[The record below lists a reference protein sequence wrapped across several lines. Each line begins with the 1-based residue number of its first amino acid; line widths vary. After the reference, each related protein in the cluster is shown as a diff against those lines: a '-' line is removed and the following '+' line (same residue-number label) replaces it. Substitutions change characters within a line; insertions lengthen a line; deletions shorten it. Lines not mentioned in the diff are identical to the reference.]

1 MIIDNED
8 FKTFFEVAFDVVDV
22 NELKCFKCG
31 KRMSEQ
37 GDQSGLI
44 CVSGHKVGYLEY
56 MTTYA
61 NMLKDIADNA
71 DFSGM
76 AFQKKV
82 IEPSTILYSESEI
95 VFVDKNV
102 VRSK

>member
-8 FKTFFEVAFDVVDV
+8 FKTFFEVAFDVVNV

-44 CVSGHKVGYLEY
+44 CSSGHEVGYLEY
-56 MTTYA
+56 MTNYA
-61 NMLKDIADNA
+61 NMLKDVFDNA
-71 DFSGM
+71 DLSGM
-76 AFQKKV
+76 SFQKKV
-82 IEPSTILYSESEI
+82 IEPSSVIYVGNEI
-95 VFVDKNV
+95 VFSEKQV

>member
-1 MIIDNED
+1 MIIDSED

-61 NMLKDIADNA
+61 NMLKDVFDNA
-71 DFSGM
+71 DLSGM
-76 AFQKKV
+76 SFQKKV
-82 IEPSTILYSESEI
+82 IEPSSVMYVGNEI
-95 VFVDKNV
+95 VFSEKQV

>member
-8 FKTFFEVAFDVVDV
+8 FKTFFEVAFNVLSV

-31 KRMSEQ
+31 KRMAELEDLSALVC
-37 GDQSGLI
+37 S
-44 CVSGHKVGYLEY
+44 SGHRVGYLEY

-82 IEPSTILYSESEI
+82 IEPSNIMYAGNEILFNDRQI
-95 VFVDKNV
+95 I
-102 VRSK
+102 RS

>member
-1 MIIDNED
+1 MIIDSED
-8 FKTFFEVAFDVVDV
+8 FKTFFEVAFDVLNV

-31 KRMSEQ
+31 KRMAEQ

-71 DFSGM
+71 DFSGI

-82 IEPSTILYSESEI
+82 IEPSNIMNVGNEILFHEKQI
-95 VFVDKNV
+95 L
-102 VRSK
+102 RG